1 MTIAESLANEVLRLG
16 GTLRLE
22 GDKVISRLPDDAM
35 HLVEE
40 LRASKLELVELLR
53 RAGGRMA
60 AFPHCPK
67 CASYDLYRENNLG
80 DYECQRCGLR
90 DIEESRARRLM

>member
-67 CASYDLYRENNLG
+67 CASYALYRENNLG
-80 DYECQRCGLR
+80 DYECQSCGLG